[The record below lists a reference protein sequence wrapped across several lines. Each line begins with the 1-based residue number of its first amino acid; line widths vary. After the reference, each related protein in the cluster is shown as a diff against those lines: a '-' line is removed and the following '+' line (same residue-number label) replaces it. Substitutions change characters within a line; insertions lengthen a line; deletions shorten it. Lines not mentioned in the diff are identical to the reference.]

1 MIFPSWSTS
10 IQNELE
16 TIPRCDLRVPQILS
30 LENPFSVQRLIIS
43 DPYNIEAS
51 FNMFVD
57 EFLASPFA
65 VQLIYS
71 KLTDYACVF
80 DICRSPQGTLTI
92 MVFYSENNLYFIINI
107 LKLYFRIIC
116 G

>member
-1 MIFPSWSTS
+1 MIFPNWNNDL
-10 IQNELE
+10 QNELE
-16 TIPRCDLRVPQILS
+16 NIPRCDLRVPQILS

-43 DPYNIEAS
+43 DPYNIEGS
-51 FNMFVD
+51 FNLFVD

-80 DICRSPQGTLTI
+80 DICRSPQG
-92 MVFYSENNLYFIINI
+92 NLLDIN
-107 LKLYFRIIC
+107 
-116 G
+116 